1 MSILKNSYFS
11 DGLCI
16 DESKVSVLIVG
27 FIINTLLISFLC
39 LKALTTDVSQV
50 PFEILQN
57 IHFALI
63 VAIGGVNLSGILKKG
78 K

>member
-1 MSILKNSYFS
+1 MSFLKDSFFS

-16 DESKVSVLIVG
+16 DESKVSVLIFG
-27 FIINTLLISFLC
+27 FIINTILISFLC
-39 LKALTTDVSQV
+39 VKALTTNVSQV
-50 PFEILQN
+50 PFEMLQN

-63 VAIGGVNLSGILKKG
+63 VAISGVNLGTLLKKG

>member
-1 MSILKNSYFS
+1 MSFLKDSFFS

-16 DESKVSVLIVG
+16 DESKVSVLIVA
-27 FIINTLLISFLC
+27 FIINTLLISYLC
-39 LKALTTDVSQV
+39 VKALTTDVSQV

-57 IHFALI
+57 IQFALI
-63 VAIGGVNLSGILKKG
+63 VAIGGVNLSSIFAKG